1 MKKISI
7 IASTFH
13 KLQVDQMVEEAKKTA
28 TEAGLEVLEVVRVP
42 GSVEKP
48 LAIKRVLEKGEA
60 DGVVV
65 LGIIERGET
74 KHGFV
79 MGQSLMH
86 FVMALSL
93 EYMKPI
99 TLGVIGP
106 EVLPEQIEP
115 RLLPYAKKAILAQ
128 KEMLG

>member
-1 MKKISI
+1 
-7 IASTFH
+7 
-13 KLQVDQMVEEAKKTA
+13 
-28 TEAGLEVLEVVRVP
+28 
-42 GSVEKP
+42 
-48 LAIKRVLEKGEA
+48 
-60 DGVVV
+60 
-65 LGIIERGET
+65 
-74 KHGFV
+74 

-115 RLLPYAKKAILAQ
+115 RLLPYAKKAVLAQ